1 MLKFKDGK
9 SKEQVA
15 DELLK
20 SYLIRC
26 YATVTKQYPLIE
38 SMPPEKGVEHIF
50 RLRNEGKIRISLDIT
65 GELIDCTISY
75 IN

>member
-1 MLKFKDGK
+1 MLKFNDGK

-26 YATVTKQYPLIE
+26 YATICSGP
-38 SMPPEKGVEHIF
+38 
-50 RLRNEGKIRISLDIT
+50 IT
-65 GELIDCTISY
+65 
-75 IN
+75 

>member
-26 YATVTKQYPLIE
+26 YATVSKQYQPIA
-38 SMPPEKGVEHIF
+38 SMKPEEGVEHLF
-50 RLRNEGKIRISLDIT
+50 KLRNEGKIRISLDSVDEI
-65 GELIDCTISY
+65 IDCTISY